1 MNLVNAVKNALND
14 DNILCWSTD
23 INPKVRLF
31 SNILYI
37 FMYYKV

>member
-1 MNLVNAVKNALND
+1 MILVDAVKNALND

-31 SNILYI
+31 SNRYFIY
-37 FMYYKV
+37 